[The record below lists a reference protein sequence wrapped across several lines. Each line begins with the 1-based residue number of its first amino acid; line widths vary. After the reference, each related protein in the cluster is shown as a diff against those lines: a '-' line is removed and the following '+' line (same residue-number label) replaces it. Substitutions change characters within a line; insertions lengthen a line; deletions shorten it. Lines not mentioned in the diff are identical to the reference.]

1 MIMVTEAD
9 RRRVVPVWVTL
20 NTESHRKAPEST
32 KRHRKPQAQKGTERR
47 HRKAFHRNPP
57 KGSTEIHRKA
67 PIETRLCIFYGYFI
81 EHNFLES

>member
-67 PIETRLCIFYGYFI
+67 PINTIMYILWLFY
-81 EHNFLES
+81 